1 MLDEILTGAS
11 LVILITSVI
20 ALVGFIGWGFL
31 FRIFAGMFLKRME
44 SKEAFPIAGIVLK
57 SVKNPASILLVSVGI
72 LLAYLIIIDIP
83 IDLLVSLS
91 GSGDLAIGTWQIVA
105 IAL

>member
-11 LVILITSVI
+11 LVKLITSVI
-20 ALVGFIGWGFL
+20 ALVGFIGGGIL

-57 SVKNPASILLVSVGI
+57 SVKTPLRFCLFPLGYYCHI
-72 LLAYLIIIDIP
+72 
-83 IDLLVSLS
+83 
-91 GSGDLAIGTWQIVA
+91 
-105 IAL
+105 